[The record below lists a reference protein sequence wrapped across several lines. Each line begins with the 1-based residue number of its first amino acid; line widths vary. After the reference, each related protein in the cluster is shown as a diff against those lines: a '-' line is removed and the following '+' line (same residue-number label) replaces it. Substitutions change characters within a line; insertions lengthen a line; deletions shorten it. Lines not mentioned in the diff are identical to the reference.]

1 LNSEIPP
8 IQVQNVVK
16 KFRIYDNEKTI
27 FERLRN
33 IVNRAPFYEE
43 LMVLDD
49 VSFEVN
55 KGEIVGMIGRNGSG
69 KTTLLRLIARI
80 MRPNMGTIHTVGS
93 IVPLLELGTGFEPD
107 MTASDNIIQYGI
119 ILGFSIKEIK
129 AKVEDILKF
138 AELEKF
144 ANTKLSKFSTGM
156 TARLAF
162 STAAQVDPDILLV
175 DEVLSVGDL
184 SFHQKS
190 YKEFTSFKERKKTV
204 VLVSH
209 SLEPIRKLCD
219 RALLLD
225 NGKIQSIGEP
235 EKVIDAYLGTL
246 DMPHPITHGSSQ
258 HIFTIEEVRRLVDN
272 GDFKSAIACLRPMLK
287 KEPTSGQMNYFFAYC
302 LHQLKIDYG
311 LGLHHYDLALKY
323 GFQEFW
329 VRYARGSMYLQGGD
343 IEAASSDLKRAMMLN
358 PLHDGPKRMLENI
371 ANVI

>member
-1 LNSEIPP
+1 MA
-8 IQVQNVVK
+8 K
-16 KFRIYDNEKTI
+16 KFRIYDNEKTV

-33 IVNRAPFYEE
+33 IVNREPFYDE
-43 LMVLDD
+43 LKVLDD

-119 ILGFSIKEIK
+119 ILGFSIKGIK

-175 DEVLSVGDL
+175 DEVLAVGDL

-190 YKEFTSFKERKKTV
+190 YKEFTSFKERKKTI

-235 EKVIDAYLGTL
+235 EKVIDVYLDTL
-246 DMPHPITHGSSQ
+246 AFPRPITHGRSQ
-258 HIFTIEEVRRLVDN
+258 HICTIEEVGVMVN
-272 GDFKSAIACLRPMLK
+272 KGDFRNAIVQLKLMLE
-287 KEPTSGQMNYFFAYC
+287 KEPTSGQMNYLFAYC
-302 LHQLKIDYG
+302 LHQLKIDYD
-311 LGLHHYDLALKY
+311 LGLRHYDLALKY

-329 VRYARGSMYLQGGD
+329 VRYARGTLYLQAGD
-343 IEAASSDLKRAMMLN
+343 IDAASSDLKRAMLLN
-358 PLHDGPKRMLENI
+358 PIHDGPKRMLEQI
-371 ANVI
+371 ANGI